1 MRPQTL
7 WTARHVCWQCQ
18 WRLRTS
24 RINLRQIRT
33 RSAASTIKST
43 RSPQRAFHLTTT
55 RPQQL
60 SATPSTAPPTFDPAL
75 IPRPTQLPFRS
86 HLVEWQQDHGKP
98 SEDVLSSFRNHP
110 ANEDVRNGMSKLNS
124 SSKSDEDIDT
134 PNVDAMDEE
143 EGEDLITIG
152 LFLKPG
158 DVVELR
164 SPGREPVLAVFVQQL
179 DSKSQFFSVNG
190 RWCHSTL
197 NRVAFAITGCID
209 PALLDPIIPFM
220 PTNPD
225 KADPKGELHIP
236 IELGSPVLKI
246 LEGMTYEAEQIYRA
260 HAPVLD
266 TAYAVLADAKRT
278 RMMTLSQ
285 ITKTLLAQND
295 PAWRP
300 SPAALLA
307 VRKSLLHNEFR
318 FRCDLRTHRLTN
330 VFAIRPKNDVEV
342 VETVHE
348 WIREYRDFL
357 ATSASTDQ
365 GASKKR
371 SQGVTYIEDFLA
383 KARRLI
389 ALSRTNRE
397 PNRGVAGPSKK
408 VTLSRV
414 EKSPGLEYVWGERF
428 SHSDK
433 KIIDF
438 LQAWVLTMQYA
449 GISGLHAACASL
461 VMATGCYEPGAVQS
475 NGFPEDDAFEI
486 RRSTGMLFL
495 QEIGVIS
502 PYENRTLYD
511 EQLMLPTVKLSRN
524 LELLNT
530 KAELTRKNPDF
541 RDSMAHLRRDW
552 GSTTVYCI
560 DDAGAQEIDDGV
572 SIERIEGGTSEFWIH
587 VHVANPTAFFDK
599 THTLSGLAAHMT
611 ETFYTPERAYP
622 MLPAWAAGGHFSL
635 GRDRPV
641 LTFSSRIDA
650 GGNVLESKIQS
661 GTVHNI
667 VTITPSQMSSLLGH
681 QTTMETR
688 RFVVG
693 GEPRISDALASA
705 PAVSAEQLRDLQDM
719 YTAAQRLWEKRKA
732 AGAIRLNRVK
742 NHVRLFESPD
752 RAGLAWNPP
761 STDRSRL
768 VQGDPIIEVTNSVR
782 QSWLDLG
789 GTKPS
794 HIVEE
799 MMILACSTAASWC
812 TERKIPVIFRG
823 TIAMPNSDASSSEE
837 SKLREMLS
845 RLEQQQD
852 RASYKLIS
860 QYMNSLGRAISHSS
874 PLPHRI
880 IAVPGYVRV
889 TSPLRRFSD
898 MIAHWQIEAALRYE
912 AHTGKQ
918 FDANVA
924 STGGRGILPFTKR
937 QMQESIVTLSPRERL
952 IASTKRTSETF
963 WSTLA
968 LHRAY
973 YYKEASLPETF
984 KFWVRTPPGESP
996 LTWAGATGS
1005 LPEYGFGALVDCGP
1019 EDMQAGDEW
1028 EVRLAWID
1036 VFNRLIFVK
1045 PVQLLQRA
1053 NDQL

>member
-1 MRPQTL
+1 
-7 WTARHVCWQCQ
+7 
-18 WRLRTS
+18 
-24 RINLRQIRT
+24 
-33 RSAASTIKST
+33 
-43 RSPQRAFHLTTT
+43 
-55 RPQQL
+55 
-60 SATPSTAPPTFDPAL
+60 
-75 IPRPTQLPFRS
+75 
-86 HLVEWQQDHGKP
+86 
-98 SEDVLSSFRNHP
+98 
-110 ANEDVRNGMSKLNS
+110 MSKLNS
-124 SSKSDEDIDT
+124 SSKSDEYEDFDT
-134 PNVDAMDEE
+134 PNVNAMDEE

-164 SPGREPVLAVFVQQL
+164 LPGREPVLAVFVQQL
-179 DSKSQFFSVNG
+179 DIKSQFFSVNG

-197 NRVAFAITGCID
+197 DRVTFAITGCID
-209 PALLDPIIPFM
+209 PALLEPIMPFM
-220 PTNPD
+220 PTSPD
-225 KADPKGELHIP
+225 KADPKGEMHIP
-236 IELGSPVLKI
+236 IVLGSPILKI
-246 LEGMTYEAEQIYRA
+246 LGAMTHEAEQIYRT

-266 TAYAVLADAKRT
+266 TAYAILADAKRT

-285 ITKTLLAQND
+285 IAKTLLAHND

-318 FRCDLRTHRLTN
+318 FRCDIRTHRLTN
-330 VFAIRPKNDVEV
+330 VFAIRPKNDVEL

-348 WIREYRDFL
+348 WIREYLNFL
-357 ATSASTDQ
+357 AASASTDPD
-365 GASKKR
+365 ASKSR

-389 ALSRTNRE
+389 ALSRKNRE

-408 VTLSRV
+408 ATLSQA
-414 EKSPGLEYVWGERF
+414 EKSSALEYVWGERF

-433 KIIDF
+433 QIIEF
-438 LQAWVLTMQYA
+438 LQAWVLTMQYH
-449 GISGLHAACASL
+449 GTSINGLHAACASL
-461 VMATGCYEPGAVQS
+461 VMSTGCYEPGAVQS
-475 NGFPEDDAFEI
+475 NGFPEQDAFI
-486 RRSTGMLFL
+486 IQRATGMLFL

-560 DDAGAQEIDDGV
+560 DDAGAQEIDDGI
-572 SIERIEGGTSEFWIH
+572 SIERIDGGTSEFWIH

-611 ETFYTPERAYP
+611 ETFYTPERSYA
-622 MLPAWAAGGHFSL
+622 MLPAWATEGHFSL

-650 GGNVLESKIQS
+650 GGNVLEKKIQS
-661 GTVHNI
+661 GTVQNI
-667 VTITPSQMSSLLGH
+667 VTMTPSQVSSLLGH
-681 QTTMETR
+681 QTAVETR
-688 RFVVG
+688 RLVVG
-693 GEPRISDALASA
+693 GEPRISDTSASI
-705 PAVSAEQLRDLQDM
+705 PVVSAEQLRDLQDM
-719 YTAAQRLWEKRKA
+719 YTAAQRLWEKRRA
-732 AGAIRLNRVK
+732 VGAIRLNRVK
-742 NHVRLFESPD
+742 NNVRIFESPD
-752 RAGLAWNPP
+752 RAGLAWTPP

-768 VQGDPIIEVTNSVR
+768 VQGDPIIEVTNGVR
-782 QSWLDLG
+782 QSWVDFG

-799 MMILACSTAASWC
+799 MMILACFTAASWC
-812 TERKIPVIFRG
+812 AERKIPVMFRG
-823 TIAMPNSDASSSEE
+823 TIAMPSNDDPSSEE
-837 SKLREMLS
+837 SKRRELLS
-845 RLEQQQD
+845 HMEQQQYVT
-852 RASYKLIS
+852 SYKLVS
-860 QYMNSLGRAISHSS
+860 QYWDTLGRAILHSS
-874 PLPHRI
+874 PLPHRLI
-880 IAVPGYVRV
+880 GVPSYVKV

-952 IASTKRTSETF
+952 IASTMRSSVTF

-973 YYKEASLPETF
+973 YYKEASLPKTF
-984 KFWVRTPPGESP
+984 KFWVRTPPGDSP
-996 LTWAGATGS
+996 LTWKGATGS
-1005 LPEYGFGALVDCGP
+1005 LPEYGFGALVDNAP
-1019 EDMQAGDEW
+1019 EDMQVGDEW
-1028 EVRLAWID
+1028 EVEIAWID
-1036 VFNRLIFVK
+1036 VFNRLVIVK
-1045 PVQLLQRA
+1045 AIRLLQRA
-1053 NDQL
+1053 NMLL